1 MFKSDKERVEYWAS
15 YGNKHLRGRTI
26 VGVRWLSSKECEDM
40 GWYSRPIVIHLD
52 DGSMIFPSQD
62 DEGNDGGALF
72 GQGPD
77 GEDLTFPVNGG

>member
-1 MFKSDKERVEYWAS
+1 VAEQ
-15 YGNKHLRGRTI
+15 
-26 VGVRWLSSKECEDM
+26 M

-77 GEDLTFPVNGG
+77 GKDLTFPVNGG

>member
-1 MFKSDKERVEYWAS
+1 MFKNKKEQVNHWNN
-15 YGNKHLRGRTI
+15 YGKKHLVGRKI
-26 VGVRWLSSKECEDM
+26 KGVRWLTSKEAEQM
-40 GWYSRPIVIHLD
+40 GWYSRPIVIHLH

-77 GEDLTFPVNGG
+77 GEELTFPVNGG

>member
-1 MFKSDKERVEYWAS
+1 MFKTKKERVDHWNN
-15 YGNKHLRGRTI
+15 YGKKHLVGRKI
-26 VGVRWLSSKECEDM
+26 KGVRWLTDKEAEQM

-77 GEDLTFPVNGG
+77 GKDLTFPVNGG